1 MDRTIAS
8 IESIVIDYYKI
19 TREQLWS
26 KRRFAKL
33 SIARHIIWYELYR
46 VAGMTERDIA
56 KAYNTC
62 PSNVNFAKQNV
73 ADWLRFAPAIKR
85 AIKEIEQRI
94 DNDKRMDKNQ

>member
-8 IESIVIDYYKI
+8 IESIVIEYFKI

-33 SIARHIIWYELYR
+33 SIARHIVWYELYR

-62 PSNVNFAKQNV
+62 QSNVNFAKRNV
-73 ADWLRFAPAIKR
+73 VNWLRFAPAIKR
-85 AIKEIEQRI
+85 DIEIIERRI
-94 DNDKRMDKNQ
+94 NNEKRMDKNQ

>member
-1 MDRTIAS
+1 MDRITAS
-8 IESIVIDYYKI
+8 IEAIVLEYYKI
-19 TREQLWS
+19 TCEELRG
-26 KRRFAKL
+26 KRRFARL
-33 SIARHIIWYELYR
+33 STARHILYYELYR

-56 KAYNTC
+56 RAYNTC

-94 DNDKRMDKNQ
+94 DNERRMDKNQ